1 MPIYSNHL
9 INDPIYGPIEIPSG
23 LIAQV
28 VAHPYFQRLRRISQL
43 SFAHYV
49 FPGATHNRFSHAL
62 GALHLTQRAIRE
74 LRSKEVEITDE
85 EAEALMLAI
94 LLHDLGH
101 APFSHSL
108 EFILL
113 DIHHEDLSILLM
125 EALNEEFDGKL
136 DLCLAIFKDEYP
148 KKFLH
153 QLVSSQ
159 LDMDRLDYLSR
170 DSFFTGVSE
179 GIINYKRLLKMLDV
193 YEGELIFSHKG
204 VYSVEQFLMARRH
217 MYWQVYL
224 HKTVFCT
231 SDLLCRIV
239 KRAKELIRNGENLPV
254 SKSLYYFLQKSIDT
268 ENLNSYKSEILK
280 HYPLLDDIDII
291 NALKQ
296 FSQHGDFIISYLSS
310 CLLNRQLFKVKQL
323 EDPMEDTQ
331 LDKLRQ
337 KASAQ
342 FSVSAKDSQYLVF
355 VGEQSNQAY
364 QLGTKEIKIRLK
376 DGSLHPISTWKEY
389 TVSPK
394 KIKKYYVC
402 YPKQLEFFHSQ
413 EDYL

>member
-28 VAHPYFQRLRRISQL
+28 VAHPYFQRLRRITQL

-74 LRSKEVEITDE
+74 LRNKDIEINDE

-108 EFILL
+108 EFVLL
-113 DIHHEDLSILLM
+113 DVHHEELSILLM
-125 EALNEEFDGKL
+125 EALNEEFKGKL

-193 YEGELIFSHKG
+193 YEGELIFLHKG
-204 VYSVEQFLMARRH
+204 IYSIEQFLMARRH

-239 KRAKELIRNGENLPV
+239 ERAKELTLKGEDLPISNSLLYFLKRSINHENL
-254 SKSLYYFLQKSIDT
+254 D
-268 ENLNSYKSEILK
+268 EYKSGILK
-280 HYPLLDDIDII
+280 HYPLLDDIDLIS
-291 NALKQ
+291 ALKQ
-296 FSQHGDFIISYLSS
+296 FSQHTDFILSYLSN

-323 EDPMEDTQ
+323 ENPVESDQ
-331 LDKLRQ
+331 LKKMRQ
-337 KASAQ
+337 KASKQ
-342 FSVSAKDSQYLVF
+342 FNLSPEDSRYLVF
-355 VGEQSNQAY
+355 TGEQSNQAY
-364 QLGTKEIKIRLK
+364 ELGTKEIKIRLK
-376 DGSLHPISTWKEY
+376 DGTLYPISTWKEY
-389 TVSPK
+389 AVSPK
-394 KIKKYYVC
+394 RIKKYYVC
-402 YPKQLEFFHSQ
+402 YPKQHEFFPSFG
-413 EDYL
+413 LK